1 MKAATK
7 RAAERELRGLL
18 DDNPIT
24 EGMTL
29 RVSGRQ
35 FILGR
40 EDPCPDGPFPD
51 LEPDDRLRL
60 THMGGAR
67 YGLSVRR
74 HTGRWEKT
82 PFSGTLSELV
92 DAICATMQHLVAAW

>member
-7 RAAERELRGLL
+7 RAAEREIRGLL
-18 DDNPIT
+18 DGNPVT

-29 RVSGRQ
+29 RVHGRHL
-35 FILGR
+35 ILGR
-40 EDPCPDGPFPD
+40 EDPDPEGPYPNLGPD
-51 LEPDDRLRL
+51 ERLRL
-60 THMGGAR
+60 THLWGAR

-82 PFSGTLSELV
+82 PFSGTLPELV
-92 DAICATMQHLVAAW
+92 DAICATMQHLVAVW